1 MKSVMF
7 MEVYACYQER
17 DHSFLCIT
25 KKVQAKN
32 AEESPLQTH
41 KPAGPWVLEFM
52 NLVLNFDVFYL

>member
-1 MKSVMF
+1 

-17 DHSFLCIT
+17 DHSFLCVT